1 MTQTMMTPDLA
12 LQELI
17 EGNKRFIEGHPRFHD
32 DRALADATVTSQT
45 PHSAILACIDS
56 RVAPEIV
63 FDQGLGDIFCTRVPG
78 NYASDDIIGGLEFAT
93 KVVRAKLIVVLGHA
107 NCGAVMGA
115 CDHVKLGNLTGT
127 LKNIAPAVERT
138 ECKHGDRAST
148 NEPFLLD
155 VIKNNARMAAARI
168 IERSPVIRELIEKN
182 ELKVVPAHHTL
193 ATGKVDFDI

>member
-17 EGNKRFIEGHPRFHD
+17 EGNKRFIQGLPRYHD

-115 CDHVKLGNLTGT
+115 CDHVTLGNLTGT
-127 LKNIAPAVERT
+127 LEHIAPAVERT
-138 ECKHGDRAST
+138 PCDGERAST
-148 NEPFLLD
+148 NEPYLLD
-155 VIKNNARMAAARI
+155 VIKNNARIAAARI
-168 IERSPVIRELIEKN
+168 IERSAVIRELIEKN

-193 ATGKVDFDI
+193 STGKVDFDI